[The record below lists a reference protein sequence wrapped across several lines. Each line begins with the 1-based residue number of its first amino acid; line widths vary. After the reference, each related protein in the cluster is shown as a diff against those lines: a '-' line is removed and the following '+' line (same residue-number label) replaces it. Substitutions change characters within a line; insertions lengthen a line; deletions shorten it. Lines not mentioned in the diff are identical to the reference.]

1 MAKTLLMG
9 GDGDGDGGG
18 GDGGGVTCR
27 WPRTL
32 QVSQHTQALAERKY
46 FCASLNLLTDHKL
59 PRLNFKDRIPFVGN
73 FSTDSL
79 RIEDNSGCWFWNKGG
94 PWQAQKS

>member
-9 GDGDGDGGG
+9 GDGDGGGGGGDGDSDGDG

-27 WPRTL
+27 RPRTL
-32 QVSQHTQALAERKY
+32 QVSQHTQALAQRKY

-59 PRLNFKDRIPFVGN
+59 PILNF
-73 FSTDSL
+73 
-79 RIEDNSGCWFWNKGG
+79 
-94 PWQAQKS
+94 